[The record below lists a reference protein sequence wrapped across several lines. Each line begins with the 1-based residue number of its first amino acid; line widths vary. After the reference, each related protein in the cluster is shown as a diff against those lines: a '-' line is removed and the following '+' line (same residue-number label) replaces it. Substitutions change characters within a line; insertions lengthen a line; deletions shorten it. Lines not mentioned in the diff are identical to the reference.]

1 MKIISVMNEKGGIG
15 KTMTAAAIAYIL
27 GEEKGFRVLVV
38 DADQQGNISALYRQY
53 APEGIGM
60 SELMEKHRAA
70 GGIYSTA
77 DVTKTTQYSHIDII
91 PSNGYLMR
99 TNMNLLLNTNSD
111 QISRFAAAM
120 QEIEGAY
127 DFVIADCGLVLDMT
141 VTNVL
146 LASDLIV
153 LPVKL
158 GGFETQSALNMM
170 EQLEDMRSIN
180 PEIKAKVLMTM
191 KQKNKTSDQMEQWL
205 HEEFG
210 WDCFRTAVRRSV
222 VAEKSTIARKP
233 LPKYSKNCTASQDY
247 RQLTEELLKEMEG

>member
-27 GEEKGFRVLVV
+27 GEEMGFRVLAV
-38 DADQQGNISALYRQY
+38 DADQQGNMSSVYEQY
-53 APEGIGM
+53 EPEGIGM
-60 SELMEKHRAA
+60 SELMEKHMAA
-70 GGIYSTA
+70 GGSYRTA
-77 DVTKTTQYSHIDII
+77 DVTKTTAYSHIDIV
-91 PSNGYLMR
+91 PSNGYLMQ
-99 TNMNLLLNTNSD
+99 TNMNLLLNTDSN

-146 LASDLIV
+146 LASDLIII
-153 LPVKL
+153 PVKL
-158 GGFETQSALNMM
+158 GGFETQSALDMM

-180 PEIKAKVLMTM
+180 PEIRGIVLMTM
-191 KQKNKTSDQMEQWL
+191 KQKNKTSEQMEQWI
-205 HEEFG
+205 HKEFG
-210 WDCFRTAVRRSV
+210 QDCFRTAIRRSV

-233 LPKYSKNCTASQDY
+233 LPKYSKNCTVSQDY
-247 RQLTEELLKEMEG
+247 RQLTEELMKEMEG